1 MPFHGIAPKSYYEHI
16 TPYAFSGAAHRMAER
31 EDRISRGTTVVS
43 SDEYNPTM
51 LLRRPSDGV
60 GGVSLE
66 PGTAMKVVDYR
77 GAGISWKRLGPKRS
91 EDGSL

>member
-51 LLRRPSDGV
+51 LLRRPNDGL

>member
-60 GGVSLE
+60 GGVSWEAWNRYESSGLS
-66 PGTAMKVVDYR
+66 

-91 EDGSL
+91 EDGFL

>member
-43 SDEYNPTM
+43 SLMSTTQQCSFGDQVM
-51 LLRRPSDGV
+51 VLV
-60 GGVSLE
+60 
-66 PGTAMKVVDYR
+66 A
-77 GAGISWKRLGPKRS
+77 
-91 EDGSL
+91 

>member
-1 MPFHGIAPKSYYEHI
+1 MELNMPFHGIAPKSYYEHI

-51 LLRRPSDGV
+51 LGDQVMVLV
-60 GGVSLE
+60 
-66 PGTAMKVVDYR
+66 A
-77 GAGISWKRLGPKRS
+77 
-91 EDGSL
+91 

>member
-77 GAGISWKRLGPKRS
+77 GLA
-91 EDGSL
+91 